1 LNQKEIVSFLR
12 SNSSR
17 WQEAFDVESLAIFGS
32 FAQGNSGP
40 DSDLDILVS
49 FRHDPTFDRFMGLK
63 YAIEDALGLTVDL
76 VTEEALRPQWREK
89 ILQECQRVA

>member
-1 LNQKEIVSFLR
+1 MP
-12 SNSSR
+12 
-17 WQEAFDVESLAIFGS
+17 IFGS

-49 FRHDPTFDRFMGLK
+49 FRHDAIFDGFMGLK

-76 VTEEALRPQWREK
+76 VTEEALRPQWCEN
-89 ILQECQRVA
+89 ILQECQHVA